1 MVLQFSKSR
10 EIKIVVEY
18 LPREAQL
25 MFGRVELRMMSLK
38 VRGLLM
44 AGVED
49 FLTRKHHTLRD
60 TRSLYTGP
68 GLIYCWPRPSVI
80 FEDIWIG

>member
-1 MVLQFSKSR
+1 MPEEPGEGLG
-10 EIKIVVEY
+10 EAHIVF
-18 LPREAQL
+18 LGHL
-25 MFGRVELRMMSLK
+25 MFVL
-38 VRGLLM
+38 GLGHVLL
-44 AGVED
+44 V
-49 FLTRKHHTLRD
+49 LLLNSSIQYCYSRSRHHTLRD